1 MERGR
6 VPQHPPHRG
15 LEGRTPLEQWALAG
29 ATVRYRDATT
39 DLHLFLFEAKR
50 RVHKDRTVSLHGRL
64 YEADPVLVGENVIL
78 RYDPEVPPNR
88 ALCVVHDAKPAG
100 LATRLDAYANTA
112 VKRGVYSNA
121 HRTRRPRPR
130 AAALAAQP
138 AKSQGGRL
146 MYLRHFAF
154 TRLLFLAFPRGT
166 PTRIE
171 RIVP

>member
-78 RYDPEVPPNR
+78 RYDPEAPPNR

-121 HRTRRPRPR
+121 DRTRRPPPLEPPR
-130 AAALAAQP
+130 SPL
-138 AKSQGGRL
+138 S
-146 MYLRHFAF
+146 LRN
-154 TRLLFLAFPRGT
+154 LK
-166 PTRIE
+166 E
-171 RIVP
+171 DD